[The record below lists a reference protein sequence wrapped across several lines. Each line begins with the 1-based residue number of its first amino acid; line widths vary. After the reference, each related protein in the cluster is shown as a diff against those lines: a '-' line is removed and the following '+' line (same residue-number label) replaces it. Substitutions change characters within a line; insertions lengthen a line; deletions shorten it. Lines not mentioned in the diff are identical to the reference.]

1 VPRCLWDRKTKCR
14 HPYVAPRVVSISFR
28 IGGTQNQA
36 ANPSFRVP
44 SYLHRKAHEYGKTT
58 HAFHRALGQ
67 NQYSDAGLRQSR
79 RRHSSTRDLRN
90 SWPDKKN
97 FLAMPIHSDM
107 KAGGLSRGTISRGY
121 EAVGKNPSVYLYFER
136 RLRLARLGY
145 GLSFRRDS
153 GECSVYSR

>member
-1 VPRCLWDRKTKCR
+1 LTRSKPPLPTRRSSDPRKTKCR

-67 NQYSDAGLRQSR
+67 NQYSDAGLRSEEHTSELQS
-79 RRHSSTRDLRN
+79 
-90 SWPDKKN
+90 PDH
-97 FLAMPIHSDM
+97 L
-107 KAGGLSRGTISRGY
+107 
-121 EAVGKNPSVYLYFER
+121 V
-136 RLRLARLGY
+136 
-145 GLSFRRDS
+145 
-153 GECSVYSR
+153 